1 MALWDTLHT
10 ICDWVRHAVTSRQQ
24 QQLADRPLGIGA
36 DVVMPD
42 ADGCDFSERR
52 NRSNDEHV
60 GMTSLK
66 NGKQR
71 ASETMC
77 RTSTKLTFKQHH
89 ERHNSQHL
97 TTHWALIT
105 VKWQRQ
111 CWDLAALLCTLT
123 TAVLLST
130 RTVIMRYFESVLQN
144 PCL

>member
-1 MALWDTLHT
+1 
-10 ICDWVRHAVTSRQQ
+10 VRHAVTSRQQQ

-66 NGKQR
+66 DGKQR

-77 RTSTKLTFKQHH
+77 RTSTKLTFKQQ
-89 ERHNSQHL
+89 RHNSQDHAL
-97 TTHWALIT
+97 GIDYWQMTTSMLRLSSTSLHINHS
-105 VKWQRQ
+105 
-111 CWDLAALLCTLT
+111 CLAQHSHGNYALL
-123 TAVLLST
+123 
-130 RTVIMRYFESVLQN
+130 
-144 PCL
+144 